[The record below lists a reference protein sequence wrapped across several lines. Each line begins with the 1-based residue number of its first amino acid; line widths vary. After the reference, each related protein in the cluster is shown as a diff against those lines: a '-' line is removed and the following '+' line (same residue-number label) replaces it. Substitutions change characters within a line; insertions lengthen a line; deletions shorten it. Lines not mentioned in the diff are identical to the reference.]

1 MSTPVILPN
10 LTQTNSTSYADIAG
24 LANGMERLPGET
36 TPAYVNR
43 LNTAAV
49 ENRSHDY
56 EGTVAAIA
64 FALGLQVHPGI
75 MITGPEGSDITCDL
89 SGISLVSGA
98 TSLLYPLAVLGEDN
112 VWDWNLLSGVVT
124 AINATNIWTATLLS
138 PDGPAVLI
146 CRQDNSTVGMPYEVV
161 VSDVGLIGLTEPS
174 LPALALMPSG
184 GLAYQVHEFLQE
196 IMQVDQS
203 YWAR

>member
-1 MSTPVILPN
+1 
-10 LTQTNSTSYADIAG
+10 
-24 LANGMERLPGET
+24 MERLPGET

-49 ENRSHDY
+49 EDRSHDY

-64 FALGLQVHPGI
+64 FALGLQVQPGI
-75 MITGPEGSDITCDL
+75 MITGPSNSDITCDL

-98 TSLLYPLAVLGEDN
+98 NSLLYPLAVLGEDN
-112 VWDWNLLSGVVT
+112 VWDWNSLSSAVA

-161 VSDVGLIGLTEPS
+161 VSDVGLIGLTESS
-174 LPALALMPSG
+174 LPALALTPSG
-184 GLAYQVHEFLQE
+184 GLAYQIHEFLQE
-196 IMQVDQS
+196 VMQVDQS